1 MHKNKFNEFDGIV
14 IVVLSSICF
23 AIVPNSAK
31 IALDNGSSLML
42 LLFSRCLIGM
52 LLLIPLIF
60 FQKKTFFVSRSLIIP
75 TVFTSLT
82 SVILIAATYHAI
94 EFLDVAL
101 VFMILYLFPV
111 GIAMISH
118 YRKEDYIQVKQW
130 ISILFIMLGIGFMV
144 LDTSFTANIYGFS
157 VSIFG
162 LFFMLIFIYSSG
174 KLTNQIGSGT
184 MNLHINFWSTFF
196 LALIIIS
203 TDLTLELPTNQIGWV
218 AIVCN
223 GFFYVLSYVLFF
235 EGSQKVGIVRTSV
248 ISSTEPLFVA
258 IFALLFLNQ
267 SLTRYETLGF
277 SIVLVSLYFFEK
289 FKSVPKTT

>member
-1 MHKNKFNEFDGIV
+1 MHKNKFNGFDGIV

-75 TVFTSLT
+75 TIFTSLT

-144 LDTSFTANIYGFS
+144 LDTSFTANIYGFA

-162 LFFMLIFIYSSG
+162 LLFMLIFIYSSG

-277 SIVLVSLYFFEK
+277 SIVLVSVYFFEK

>member
-1 MHKNKFNEFDGIV
+1 MHKNKFNNFDGIV

-144 LDTSFTANIYGFS
+144 LDTSFTANIYGFAI
-157 VSIFG
+157 SIFG

-174 KLTNQIGSGT
+174 KLTNQIGSGI

-277 SIVLVSLYFFEK
+277 SIVLISLYFFEK

>member
-1 MHKNKFNEFDGIV
+1 MHKNKFNGFDGIV

-144 LDTSFTANIYGFS
+144 LDTSFTANIYGFAI
-157 VSIFG
+157 SIFG

>member
-1 MHKNKFNEFDGIV
+1 MHKNKFNGFDGIV

-144 LDTSFTANIYGFS
+144 LDTSFTANIYGFA

-162 LFFMLIFIYSSG
+162 LLFMLIFIYSSG

>member
-1 MHKNKFNEFDGIV
+1 MHKNKFNGFDGIV
-14 IVVLSSICF
+14 IVLLSSICF

-144 LDTSFTANIYGFS
+144 LDTSFTANIYGFAI
-157 VSIFG
+157 SIFG

>member
-111 GIAMISH
+111 GLAMISH

-144 LDTSFTANIYGFS
+144 LDTSFTANIYGFAI
-157 VSIFG
+157 SIFG

>member
-1 MHKNKFNEFDGIV
+1 MHKNKFNGFDGIV

-130 ISILFIMLGIGFMV
+130 ISILFIMLGISFMV
-144 LDTSFTANIYGFS
+144 LDTSFTANIYGFA

-277 SIVLVSLYFFEK
+277 SMVLVSLYFFEK
-289 FKSVPKTT
+289 FKSVPKKT

>member
-1 MHKNKFNEFDGIV
+1 MHKNKFNGFDGIV

-52 LLLIPLIF
+52 LLLIPFIF

-144 LDTSFTANIYGFS
+144 LDTSFTTNIYGFAI
-157 VSIFG
+157 SIFG

-235 EGSQKVGIVRTSV
+235 EGSQKVGIIRTSV

>member
-60 FQKKTFFVSRSLIIP
+60 FQKNTFFVSRSLIIP

-144 LDTSFTANIYGFS
+144 LDTSFTANIYGFAI
-157 VSIFG
+157 SIFG

>member
-1 MHKNKFNEFDGIV
+1 
-14 IVVLSSICF
+14 
-23 AIVPNSAK
+23 
-31 IALDNGSSLML
+31 
-42 LLFSRCLIGM
+42 
-52 LLLIPLIF
+52 
-60 FQKKTFFVSRSLIIP
+60 
-75 TVFTSLT
+75 
-82 SVILIAATYHAI
+82 
-94 EFLDVAL
+94 
-101 VFMILYLFPV
+101 
-111 GIAMISH
+111 
-118 YRKEDYIQVKQW
+118 
-130 ISILFIMLGIGFMV
+130 MV
-144 LDTSFTANIYGFS
+144 LDTSFTANIYGFA

-196 LALIIIS
+196 LALIIMS

>member
-52 LLLIPLIF
+52 LLLIPFIF

-144 LDTSFTANIYGFS
+144 LDTSFTANIYGFAI
-157 VSIFG
+157 SIFG

-235 EGSQKVGIVRTSV
+235 EGSQKVGIIRTSV

>member
-60 FQKKTFFVSRSLIIP
+60 FQKKPFFVSRSLIIP

-144 LDTSFTANIYGFS
+144 LDTSFTANIYGFAT
-157 VSIFG
+157 SIFG

>member
-1 MHKNKFNEFDGIV
+1 MHKNKFNGFDGIV

-60 FQKKTFFVSRSLIIP
+60 FQKNTFFVSRSLIIP

-144 LDTSFTANIYGFS
+144 LDTSFTANIYGFAI
-157 VSIFG
+157 SIFG